1 MCLAIP
7 GRIVKIEGD
16 EAVIDY
22 GGVLKRASLMVLP
35 DAKVGDMVIVHA
47 GFAIAKVDEDE
58 ARKTLE
64 AYEQLGQAIAEEKSG
79 GNSENG

>member
-16 EAVIDY
+16 YAVVDY
-22 GGVLKRASLMVLP
+22 GGVKKRASLMVLP
-35 DAKVGDMVIVHA
+35 DAKVGDMVVVHA
-47 GFAIAKVDEDE
+47 GFAIARVDEEE

-64 AYEQLGQAIAEEKSG
+64 AYRQLGEVIAEEKSG
-79 GNSENG
+79 GS

>member
-22 GGVLKRASLMVLP
+22 GGVFKRASLMVLP

-47 GFAIAKVDEDE
+47 GFAISIVDEDE
-58 ARKTLE
+58 AKKTLE
-64 AYEQLGQAIAEEKSG
+64 AYEQLGQAIAKEKSG
-79 GNSENG
+79 GR